1 MWGFFCSLW
10 YSNCLRLTIF
20 STCYFYY
27 KSTEQKKMELD
38 IQLGIIL
45 LILVST
51 SAHEAVKSKILTKHL
66 ID

>member
-1 MWGFFCSLW
+1 
-10 YSNCLRLTIF
+10 
-20 STCYFYY
+20 
-27 KSTEQKKMELD
+27 MELD

-51 SAHEAVKSKILTKHL
+51 SADETVKSKILTKHL